1 MKKIHF
7 FYQNYNLSLA
17 SIKHVQIT
25 EEAFQLSKEN
35 IQQITN
41 PDPDPLTRLNPD
53 PIRIHI
59 RNPVWNRSE
68 QECIRDPF
76 IYVDHSVPR

>member
-35 IQQITN
+35 IQQIKREISEFFSN
-41 PDPDPLTRLNPD
+41 FVGHFCPPESGSEFRIQ
-53 PIRIHI
+53 IRIH
-59 RNPVWNRSE
+59 
-68 QECIRDPF
+68 
-76 IYVDHSVPR
+76 